1 MVCVLC
7 LSSSPARS
15 FSSLESSQEL
25 VTSTL
30 GLTLTGLGSGQH
42 RLCLKCKQI
51 MQKFEEFRTLALG
64 NIQFAVC
71 NQNTIQTHGPEK
83 SKLLISEKVHEN
95 IEDIDAKEEDSDN
108 DDLEDQYAENQGEI
122 RDFEYTDDIEEDEIK
137 SEPSA
142 EKKQKNRKYR
152 SGPQK
157 PGFCDICQK
166 DYSCLSDHTSQTHYG
181 AGDIPCTICGKV
193 FKNKR
198 YLYSHMARHNAPMVP
213 CEECGK
219 LIKSG
224 DPMKKHIK
232 YFHKV
237 ADIPCTYPDCA
248 KLFKQPQT
256 LQIHIQTVH
265 IGETTLCN
273 CCGETVKN
281 LNAHKAVC
289 KECPENR
296 ALRTCSFC
304 QRLCSSSAAKNSH
317 ESSIHGDE
325 PPTTCNICGKTVKG
339 IENHMENMHSPVKT
353 FKPCI
358 CMVDGCRKSF
368 KTKTELNAH
377 TTAVHLKTKEQCPDC
392 DQWFSVSH
400 LKTHLRLVHG
410 NGKKRVYQGK
420 RYPCPECGRTF
431 SKLREHM
438 KSIHGIRSTT
448 LS

>member
-7 LSSSPARS
+7 LSSGPARS
-15 FSSLESSQEL
+15 FCSLESSQEL
-25 VTSTL
+25 VSSTL
-30 GLTLTGLGSGQH
+30 GLSLTGLGEGHH
-42 RLCLKCKQI
+42 RICVHCKQI
-51 MQKFEEFRTLALG
+51 MQKFEEFRKLALS
-64 NIQFAVC
+64 NIQFAI
-71 NQNTIQTHGPEK
+71 NNHNMIEAQGPEK
-83 SKLLISEKVHEN
+83 SRLLLSEKVYEN
-95 IEDIDAKEEDSDN
+95 IEDIDAKEEDSDK
-108 DDLEDQYAENQGEI
+108 DDLEDQYAETQGEI
-122 RDFEYTDDIEEDEIK
+122 GDFEYTDDIEEDEIK
-137 SEPSA
+137 GEPSA
-142 EKKQKNRKYR
+142 
-152 SGPQK
+152 
-157 PGFCDICQK
+157 
-166 DYSCLSDHTSQTHYG
+166 
-181 AGDIPCTICGKV
+181 GDITCTICGKV
-193 FKNKR
+193 FKYKR

-256 LQIHIQTVH
+256 LKIHIQTVH
-265 IGETTLCN
+265 LGETTLCN

-289 KECPENR
+289 KERPENR

-304 QRLCSSSAAKNSH
+304 QRVFSSSAGKNSH
-317 ESSIHGDE
+317 ENSIHGDE

-339 IENHMENMHSPVKT
+339 IENHMENMHSPAKT

-368 KTKTELNAH
+368 KTKTELNSH
-377 TTAVHLKTKEQCPDC
+377 TTAVHLKTKEQCPHC

-410 NGKKRVYQGK
+410 NGKKRVYQGR
-420 RYPCPECGRTF
+420 RYPCPECGTTF